1 MVQDTFK
8 CSVSS
13 YLPVCQ
19 GVALNTK
26 PKSDIVKQLGVQ
38 VININS
44 LDQTNYLVY
53 VGQYMD
59 QSHLMSR
66 KDIQDSKARI
76 DIYSSSY
83 KPGQAGRIRR
93 SAGKREG
100 SGQIASIEIPF
111 AQLMQTNTTSPSSGT
126 NANNN
131 APGSVKLIE
140 NSKAMYWSAL
150 CIQGRTT
157 LNDIRAINQLTHS
170 RPDVMKTCKSE
181 WSPLMK
187 HLD

>member
-1 MVQDTFK
+1 MVQDSFK

-26 PKSDIVKQLGVQ
+26 PRTDVVKQLGVQ
-38 VININS
+38 VVNINS

-66 KDIQDSKARI
+66 RDIQESKARI
-76 DIYSSSY
+76 EIYSSSY
-83 KPGQAGRIRR
+83 KPGQGSRIRR

-111 AQLMQTNTTSPSSGT
+111 AQLMPSTSSSPPSSPSS
-126 NANNN
+126 N
-131 APGSVKLIE
+131 APGAVKLIE

-150 CIQGRTT
+150 CIHGRTT
-157 LNDIRAINQLTHS
+157 LNDIRAIN
-170 RPDVMKTCKSE
+170 
-181 WSPLMK
+181 
-187 HLD
+187 

>member
-1 MVQDTFK
+1 MVQDSFK

-26 PKSDIVKQLGVQ
+26 PKSEIVKQLGAQ

-44 LDQTNYLVY
+44 LDQTSYLVY

-66 KDIQDSKARI
+66 RDIQESKARI
-76 DIYSSSY
+76 EIYSSSY
-83 KPGQAGRIRR
+83 KPGQGGRIRR
-93 SAGKREG
+93 SAGTREG

-111 AQLMQTNTTSPSSGT
+111 AQLMQTNNSTTPSGS
-126 NANNN
+126 NANSNV
-131 APGSVKLIE
+131 PGSAKLIE

-157 LNDIRAINQLTHS
+157 LNDIRAIN
-170 RPDVMKTCKSE
+170 
-181 WSPLMK
+181 
-187 HLD
+187 